1 MMKTTKHET
10 LGLDKPA
17 RYRIIIESRLNENW
31 ADSFDG
37 MTITVEQ
44 QPDRP
49 TITTLTGMVTD
60 QSTLHG
66 LLKHIRD
73 LGLPLLLV
81 ERIEIE

>member
-1 MMKTTKHET
+1 MMKTTQQNT

-17 RYRIIIESRLNENW
+17 MYRIKIESRLNENW
-31 ADSFDG
+31 ADSFNG

-44 QPDRP
+44 QANRP
-49 TITTLTGMVTD
+49 TVTTLTGIVTD

-81 ERIEIE
+81 ERIERE

>member
-1 MMKTTKHET
+1 METKKNET

-17 RYRIIIESRLNENW
+17 KYRIKIESRLNENW
-31 ADSFDG
+31 ADSFSG
-37 MTITVEQ
+37 MTVTVEQ
-44 QPDRP
+44 KANRP
-49 TITTLTGMVTD
+49 TVTTLTGMVTD

-81 ERIEIE
+81 ERIETE

>member
-1 MMKTTKHET
+1 MMKTTQQNT

-17 RYRIIIESRLNENW
+17 MYRIKIESRLNENW
-31 ADSFDG
+31 ADSFNG

-44 QPDRP
+44 QANRA
-49 TITTLTGMVTD
+49 TVTTLTGIVTD

-81 ERIEIE
+81 ERIERE